1 MLSVAWEL
9 NLYVLFMLQTVQR
22 EGRQR
27 SSLHHSNL
35 LLVGVHVFQFNELQ
49 LEPRPSPGVVSNFI
63 LAFGVLGSW
72 ASGFLSM
79 KVPRQLLCWDRR
91 LKLLPAYPCIS
102 SRLKRTRRRLPL
114 YGYVHYWSLV
124 KLTDISE
131 QPAAV
136 SILTVVVIHPDYGEI
151 SSIWRTHISQGS

>member
-63 LAFGVLGSW
+63 LAFGVLGS
-72 ASGFLSM
+72 
-79 KVPRQLLCWDRR
+79 
-91 LKLLPAYPCIS
+91 
-102 SRLKRTRRRLPL
+102 
-114 YGYVHYWSLV
+114 
-124 KLTDISE
+124 
-131 QPAAV
+131 
-136 SILTVVVIHPDYGEI
+136 
-151 SSIWRTHISQGS
+151 